1 LRRDLKVISNHY
13 VDFIRSKPCCV
24 CMRQPVDCDHLQAR
38 GTGNGKRNDLTGI
51 PLCREHHSER
61 GQVGNKQFEYK
72 YGSLNLWQEAAFCLI
87 EFFIHE
93 GRRKEATIY
102 VSDKKSYSDL

>member
-1 LRRDLKVISNHY
+1 
-13 VDFIRSKPCCV
+13 
-24 CMRQPVDCDHLQAR
+24 VDCDHLQAR

-51 PLCREHHSER
+51 PMCRGHHSER
-61 GQVGNKQFEYK
+61 GQLGDTRFQKKWGV
-72 YGSLNLWQEAAFCLI
+72 NLWQEAAWFLI

-102 VSDKKSYSDL
+102 VSEKKGNPQF